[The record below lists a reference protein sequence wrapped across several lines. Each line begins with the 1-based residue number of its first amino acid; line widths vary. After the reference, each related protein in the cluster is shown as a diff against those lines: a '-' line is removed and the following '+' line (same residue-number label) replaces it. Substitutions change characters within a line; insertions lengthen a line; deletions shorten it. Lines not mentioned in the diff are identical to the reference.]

1 MPNKNSEEPVTIT
14 FQAFTSLDCILIMKQ
29 MQRAKT
35 FTPTFTFLPLNIN
48 L

>member
-1 MPNKNSEEPVTIT
+1 MPNKNSEQPITII
-14 FQAFTSLDCILIMKQ
+14 FQAFTSLDCILIMEQ

-35 FTPTFTFLPLNIN
+35 FTPTFTFLTLNIS